1 MKFFFVSMRKS
12 GTEVGQYLDDFG
24 QNRPLKRPI
33 SVLKT
38 AFLNRLIPTFDGKSH
53 TFGWANEMRA
63 SKLGCVIYCC
73 SLKQVGQKWDSFITA
88 PPLEKNCRTS
98 HSK

>member
-12 GTEVGQYLDDFG
+12 GTEVGQYLDVFG
-24 QNRPLKRPI
+24 QNRPQKLPI

-38 AFLNRLIPTFDGKSH
+38 ACLNRLIPTFGGKSH
-53 TFGWANEMRA
+53 IFGWANEVRA
-63 SKLGCVIYCC
+63 NKLGCVIDCC
-73 SLKQVGQKWDSFITA
+73 SPNQVGQKWDSLLTA
-88 PPLEKNCRTS
+88 PPLEKNCLTS